1 MCKLSYKIKK
11 KKQTT
16 LYSNAKYIPLSQYCA
31 SLRPPPLPTT
41 TTPEEDKNHYIKTL
55 KGNFK
60 IVTFGTKIGKGEETL
75 I

>member
-1 MCKLSYKIKK
+1 MMLSDAPRYRSGSGRRTHADK
-11 KKQTT
+11 
-16 LYSNAKYIPLSQYCA
+16 SG
-31 SLRPPPLPTT
+31 T